1 LAKKLI
7 AAGTKCGV
15 TRPLLRGAA
24 LYIRRNVSEEERSE
38 ISLLAH
44 IKEVLGVQQLTFGIS
59 LGTPGSHR
67 KPVIQAL
74 TTDGSIVGYAK
85 VGFNEAT
92 KGLVQNETDFL
103 QRLTGLSLDSFRTPT
118 VLYAGWWED
127 RFLCVQ
133 SAPEAKAQYAPRT
146 LTSLYLDSLKE
157 LKTVHLR
164 WMPLEKSVFW
174 TTLLERI
181 EGTENSYYKHVL
193 RQGVHVAEA
202 LAEKMAA
209 LPFHLCHGDFTPWN
223 AKLVNKRLFLFDWEY
238 ADLEAPPGLDLVHFL
253 YQTKTLLEKRS
264 PVRIYREL
272 QKKEVYRGLISIH
285 LENFDPEERTL
296 RLLVLLYLLKRISHY
311 ASGQPA
317 SFQQLHPLITLLNL
331 FEAHRE
337 SAECPGV

>member
-1 LAKKLI
+1 
-7 AAGTKCGV
+7 
-15 TRPLLRGAA
+15 
-24 LYIRRNVSEEERSE
+24 
-38 ISLLAH
+38 
-44 IKEVLGVQQLTFGIS
+44 
-59 LGTPGSHR
+59 
-67 KPVIQAL
+67 
-74 TTDGSIVGYAK
+74 
-85 VGFNEAT
+85 
-92 KGLVQNETDFL
+92 
-103 QRLTGLSLDSFRTPT
+103 
-118 VLYAGWWED
+118 
-127 RFLCVQ
+127 
-133 SAPEAKAQYAPRT
+133 
-146 LTSLYLDSLKE
+146 
-157 LKTVHLR
+157 
-164 WMPLEKSVFW
+164 MPLEKSVFW

-193 RQGVHVAEA
+193 RQGVHVAET

-285 LENFDPEERTL
+285 LENSDPEERTL